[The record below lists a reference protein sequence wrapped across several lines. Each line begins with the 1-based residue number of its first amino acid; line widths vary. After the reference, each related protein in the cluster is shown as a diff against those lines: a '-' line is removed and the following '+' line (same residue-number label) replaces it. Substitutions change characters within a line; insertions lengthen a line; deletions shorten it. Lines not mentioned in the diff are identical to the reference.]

1 MPVILLLLRNKF
13 YAKNY
18 SCYEEIMSREA
29 PVIIINNYDIET
41 SDNYEYIIRI
51 PYNEVYNELL
61 SIIPLQIIAYKL
73 SLLNNIN
80 PDKPRNLA
88 KCVTTD

>member
-1 MPVILLLLRNKF
+1 VI
-13 YAKNY
+13 
-18 SCYEEIMSREA
+18 S
-29 PVIIINNYDIET
+29 
-41 SDNYEYIIRI
+41 I

-73 SLLNNIN
+73 SLINNIN